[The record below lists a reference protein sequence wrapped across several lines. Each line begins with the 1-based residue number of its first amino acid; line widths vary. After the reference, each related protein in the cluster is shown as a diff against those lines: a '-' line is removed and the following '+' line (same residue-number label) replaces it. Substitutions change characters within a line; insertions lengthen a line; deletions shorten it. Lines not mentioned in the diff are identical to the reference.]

1 MGANDPQAAKAPS
14 AGTMPGADS
23 ASTPVGVLTPAA
35 ARRVFLLLSVT
46 RWFPVGLV
54 VSVTTL
60 LPIERGLSVG
70 QTLTL
75 ASFTGFAVFLLELP
89 TSGTADAMGRKPV
102 LVVAAVAQ
110 VVAAGLFALAH
121 SFLAFAVSALV
132 MGVFRALDS
141 GPLES
146 WFVDT
151 VHQTHPGAD
160 VDRTLSMQSAVLG
173 VSIALG
179 ALVSGGLIWWH
190 PVGGWSA
197 LTLPYVVYVGLAV
210 VHLVFVAVLLRER
223 RSPASSSP
231 VSDGG
236 AAGRVPV
243 RARMRRALADA
254 RRAPRVVGDGLRLAR
269 GSRVLLALLLV
280 EVFWSVGM
288 VVFETFTPIRMGELL
303 GSGEQAGA
311 VMGPV
316 GSAGWA
322 VFAAGA
328 GLAGLASRRFG
339 VAWTALAAR
348 VLNGLGALWMGLTL
362 GPAALVVAYLVTYSL
377 HGAGGPVY
385 SALLHREAESGN
397 RTTVLSMASML
408 GFASFAVAAPLL
420 GWVADAVST
429 PVAMIVAGGFS
440 ALGAVCFVPAI
451 RRERELR
458 ASGRVV
464 ASV

>member
-1 MGANDPQAAKAPS
+1 MGAEH
-14 AGTMPGADS
+14 GR
-23 ASTPVGVLTPAA
+23 GVSMTPAA

-46 RWFPVGLV
+46 RWFPAGLV

-89 TSGTADAMGRKPV
+89 TSGTADALGRKPV
-102 LVVAAVAQ
+102 LVAAAAAQ
-110 VVAAGLFALAH
+110 VVAAALFAVAH
-121 SFLAFAVSALV
+121 SFVAFAVSAAV

-190 PVGGWSA
+190 PVEAWSA
-197 LTLPYVVYVGLAV
+197 LTLPYVAYATLTV
-210 VHLVFVAVLLRER
+210 VHLVVVAVLLKEQR
-223 RSPASSSP
+223 
-231 VSDGG
+231 G
-236 AAGRVPV
+236 AAEADAAAPVAGRQRV
-243 RARMRRALADA
+243 RDRFARAVADA
-254 RRAPRVVGDGLRLAR
+254 RRAPGVVADGLRLAR
-269 GSRVLLALLLV
+269 SNRVLRLLLVV

-288 VVFETFTPIRMGELL
+288 VVFESFTPIRMGELL
-303 GSGEQAGA
+303 GSGAQAGA

-328 GLAGLASRRFG
+328 GLAGLAARRIG

-385 SALLHREAESGN
+385 NTLLHREAASSN

-408 GFASFAVAAPLL
+408 GFATFAIASPLL
-420 GWVADAVST
+420 GWVADTVST
-429 PVAMIVAGGFS
+429 PMAMIIAGGFS
-440 ALGAVCFVPAI
+440 ALGAWCFLPAI
-451 RRERELR
+451 RREKELR
-458 ASGRVV
+458 ASGQVV
-464 ASV
+464 TSV